1 MGTWFSK
8 ILGDGMTAYEP
19 SDEIEKAFEPLF
31 RTAGQPADMAV
42 FIRHVSEG
50 HLQCQVSAYFSPA
63 TAELA
68 RAFAAEP
75 CIKPAR
81 DGLVLLAGDGRC
93 WPVLF
98 ADGDNQSGRLPS
110 S

>member
-1 MGTWFSK
+1 MNEPMGTWFSK

-19 SDEIEKAFEPLF
+19 SDEIEKAFVPLF

-42 FIRHVSEG
+42 FIRHVSDG
-50 HLQCQVSAYFSPA
+50 HLQCQVTAYFSPA

-68 RAFAAEP
+68 RKFAAEP
-75 CIKPAR
+75 CIKPTR
-81 DGLVLLAGDGRC
+81 DGLGLLAGDGRC

-98 ADGDNQSGRLPS
+98 ADGDN
-110 S
+110 